1 MQTER
6 ADAGVP
12 QSSSQ
17 TRSGVPVWIWA
28 GVAALVVFS
37 FYSAW
42 DVRRL
47 QEESHAVNERAE
59 AQRNEH
65 EKLEQQLAVAK
76 REALI
81 LTDPAS
87 VKIELA
93 THHLVVPKLEAKW
106 HPQLGLVIIGQRVP
120 VPSGDR
126 VLQLWLIPKATDAK
140 PIPMV
145 ILRPDGDG
153 KIDALVAKPPAIMAD
168 VKALAIS
175 EEPAGGSPQP
185 TGTPRWI
192 GSVSGGGP

>member
-6 ADAGVP
+6 ADARVP

-17 TRSGVPVWIWA
+17 TRGGVPLWIWA

-47 QEESHAVNERAE
+47 QRESHVVNERVA
-59 AQRNEH
+59 AQRDAH
-65 EKLEQQLAVAK
+65 QKLEQQLAIAK

-81 LTDPAS
+81 LTDPRS

-93 THHLVVPKLEAKW
+93 THNPVARKLEVRW
-106 HPQLGLVIIGQRVP
+106 HPQLGIVITGQRVP

-140 PIPMV
+140 PIPV
-145 ILRPDGDG
+145 AFLRPDSDG
-153 KIDALVAKPPAIMAD
+153 KIDMLISRPPAIMAD
-168 VKALAIS
+168 VKALAIT
-175 EEPAGGSPQP
+175 EEPAGGSPQL
-185 TGTPRWI
+185 TVTPRWS
-192 GSVSGGGP
+192 GSVREGGS